1 MGKARHLMAWTLI
14 ISETADKQL
23 SKLDKA
29 IEKKIRAYLEDVC
42 TLSNPADRGHSLTGP
57 YAGLH
62 RYRVGQL
69 RIMVSIERQVITVTV
84 LEVDRRDSIY

>member
-1 MGKARHLMAWTLI
+1 MAWALV

-29 IEKKIRAYLEDVC
+29 IAKKVRAYLEEACKLD
-42 TLSNPADRGHSLTGP
+42 NPADRGHALTGP

-69 RIMVSIERQVITVTV
+69 RIIVAIERQVITVTV
-84 LEVDRRDSIY
+84 LTVDRRDSIY

>member
-1 MGKARHLMAWTLI
+1 MAWELLYDPKA
-14 ISETADKQL
+14 EKEL

-29 IEKKIRAYLEDVC
+29 VQRDVHKYLVGVC
-42 TLSNPADRGHSLTGP
+42 KLQDPADRGHPLTGP

-69 RIMVSIERQVITVTV
+69 RIIASIERNIITITVIAIG
-84 LEVDRRDSIY
+84 RRDSIY